1 MKSGTRF
8 LTSRAAERSSGD
20 FPRRREVFHAGRV
33 TIGYL
38 DRIFYD
44 GSCGLCHHT
53 VRFALARDPHGR
65 LFRFTPLQS
74 DRFRNLVSAHRREA
88 LPDSIVVLTEDER
101 LLTRSDAVLYLCR
114 RIGGVWGTMSALGL
128 VVPRPLRNAAYD
140 VVARVRKR
148 LFRQPEGACPLVPR
162 ELRSRF
168 EE

>member
-1 MKSGTRF
+1 MRF
-8 LTSRAAERSSGD
+8 LTSRAAERSSCE

-53 VRFALARDPHGR
+53 VRFALARDPDGR

-74 DRFRNLVSAHRREA
+74 DRFHRLVPADRRQT
-88 LPDSIVVLTEDER
+88 LPDSIVVLTEDDR
-101 LLTRSDAVLYLCR
+101 LLTRSDAVLHLCR
-114 RIGGVWGTMSALGL
+114 RIGGVWGAMSALGL
-128 VVPRPLRNAAYD
+128 VVPPPLRDAAYD
-140 VVARVRKR
+140 FVARVRKR
-148 LFRQPEGACPLVPR
+148 LFRQPDGACPLVPR
-162 ELRSRF
+162 ELRDRF